1 MFGASLRKPEKP
13 KLDEE
18 QVEELREAFN
28 LFDTDGS
35 GTIDAKELKAAMR
48 ALGFQVKKADV
59 RKMIAEV
66 DKDDSGA
73 IDFDEFVEM
82 MTGKM
87 SERDSK
93 EEILKVFELFDD
105 EGTGKIGFKQ
115 LKRVV
120 TELGESLSD
129 DEMREMIEEADRD
142 HDGFVTAEDFLRIM
156 KKKSENPLDDL
167 SDDDEDD
174 F

>member
-1 MFGASLRKPEKP
+1 MQP

-35 GTIDAKELKAAMR
+35 GTISASSFFVVVGNQTYAGTIDAKELKAAMR

-87 SERDSK
+87 
-93 EEILKVFELFDD
+93 V
-105 EGTGKIGFKQ
+105 
-115 LKRVV
+115 
-120 TELGESLSD
+120 SLSCNG
-129 DEMREMIEEADRD
+129 
-142 HDGFVTAEDFLRIM
+142 H
-156 KKKSENPLDDL
+156 DL
-167 SDDDEDD
+167 SASHHA
-174 F
+174 

>member
-1 MFGASLRKPEKP
+1 MSP
-13 KLDEE
+13 
-18 QVEELREAFN
+18 
-28 LFDTDGS
+28 

-59 RKMIAEV
+59 RRMIAEV
-66 DKDDSGA
+66 DKDESGA

-87 SERDSK
+87 GERDSK
-93 EEILKVFELFDD
+93 EEIMKVFELFDD
-105 EGTGKIGFKQ
+105 ESVCDRLRVNECQAGRRAGRQAPPPTTSMYLPQAGKIGFKQ

-129 DEMREMIEEADRD
+129 QEMREMIEEADRD
-142 HDGFVTAEDFLRIM
+142 GDGFVTFDDFFRIM
-156 KKKSENPLDDL
+156 KKKNSDNPIL
-167 SDDDEDD
+167 SDDSDSED

>member
-1 MFGASLRKPEKP
+1 M
-13 KLDEE
+13 
-18 QVEELREAFN
+18 Q
-28 LFDTDGS
+28 
-35 GTIDAKELKAAMR
+35 
-48 ALGFQVKKADV
+48 
-59 RKMIAEV
+59 
-66 DKDDSGA
+66 
-73 IDFDEFVEM
+73 
-82 MTGKM
+82 

-142 HDGFVTAEDFLRIM
+142 HDGFVTAG
-156 KKKSENPLDDL
+156 SGHACGYNC
-167 SDDDEDD
+167 
-174 F
+174 